1 MYYFKYLNQY
11 LFRRK
16 KNRKQNQK
24 ESRKHQDETEHS
36 FVPYEKMKN
45 LEELQNE
52 DEVLTDLMTSQPE
65 RQDSW
70 LTSASI
76 SSIPIISNTVA
87 PLIILI
93 QPFLFF

>member
-1 MYYFKYLNQY
+1 MIYYFKYLNQF

-16 KNRKQNQK
+16 KNRKQTKK
-24 ESRKHQDETEHS
+24 ENRKNQDETEHS
-36 FVPYEKMKN
+36 FVPYEKMQN
-45 LEELQNE
+45 LDELQNE

-76 SSIPIISNTVA
+76 SYTISSNLA
-87 PLIILI
+87 PLIIVI